1 MAVEISDAI
10 TIPTFS
16 DWLKILASG
25 FQPMRINIK
34 SNRTMYAPFSSRFQ
48 ELFTLLQRNS
58 DWFMALFAPV
68 GLVEVINF
76 VLVFRVAF
84 GTVSYTHLTLPTKL
98 EV

>member
-25 FQPMRINIK
+25 FQPMRINFK

-48 ELFTLLQRNS
+48 ELARYCKGILIGSWCCLLLL
-58 DWFMALFAPV
+58 DW
-68 GLVEVINF
+68 
-76 VLVFRVAF
+76 
-84 GTVSYTHLTLPTKL
+84 SK
-98 EV
+98 